1 MMTRWSLPRRR
12 GTELTEKH
20 SSTDWRQLCISP
32 NDILKRITD
41 EALIEVGR
49 KFFAG
54 SQLDL
59 ADGLA
64 CLETPDLAGLGT
76 LASAAR
82 RARFGDRAFYVVNHH
97 INYTNICINGC
108 KFCAFHR
115 LQGSSEGYLLNPE
128 EVAAQIRRS
137 GALGLRE
144 VHLVGAINPE
154 PDFSYYLDL
163 LRAIK
168 RVGPDIHVKAF
179 TAVEIDHI
187 AKRASLSW
195 TDCLAALHEAG
206 LDALPGGGAEVF
218 SERVRRQLF
227 PSKIGADTWL
237 AIHGTAHRLG
247 IGTNATLLFGHIE
260 TPEERI
266 EHLLRLR
273 AQQEETGGFRA
284 FIPLVFHPGNTSLS
298 DLPGPTGVETLKTIA
313 TARLILSNIPHLKAY
328 WVMLGLK
335 LAQTALHFGA
345 DDLEGTIVAE
355 KIAHQAGAET
365 AVGLT
370 RQDLEQLILSAGLIP
385 AERDTFHQA
394 IRAA

>member
-1 MMTRWSLPRRR
+1 LP
-12 GTELTEKH
+12 EAYCA
-20 SSTDWRQLCISP
+20 TDWNQVGISP
-32 NDILKRITD
+32 NDILNRITD
-41 EALIEVGR
+41 EALVEVGR
-49 KFFAG
+49 RFFAG
-54 SQLDL
+54 SRLGL
-59 ADGLA
+59 SDGLA
-64 CLETPDLAGLGT
+64 CLETPDLVGLGT

-82 RARFGDRAFYVVNHH
+82 RARFGDRAFYVANHH

-115 LQGSSEGYLLNPE
+115 SQGSPEGYLLKPE

-137 GALGLRE
+137 GVSGLRE

-154 PDFSYYLDL
+154 PDFTYYLDL

-168 RVGPDIHVKAF
+168 TVGPDIRVKAF

-187 AKRASLSW
+187 SKRASLSW
-195 TDCLAALHEAG
+195 SDCLAALREAG

-218 SERVRRQLF
+218 SERVRRELF
-227 PSKIGADTWL
+227 PAKIDSDTWL
-237 AIHGTAHRLG
+237 AIHATAHRLG

-260 TPEERI
+260 TPVERI

-273 AQQEETGGFRA
+273 AQQDETSGFRA
-284 FIPLVFHPGNTSLS
+284 FIPLAFLPGNTSLS

-313 TARLILSNIPHLKAY
+313 AARLILSNIPHIKAY

-370 RQDLEQLILSAGLIP
+370 REDLEHLILSAGLKP
-385 AERDTFHQA
+385 AERDTFHQT
-394 IRAA
+394 IMAA

>member
-1 MMTRWSLPRRR
+1 MPEAYCT
-12 GTELTEKH
+12 
-20 SSTDWRQLCISP
+20 TDWNQVGISP
-32 NDILKRITD
+32 NDMLNRITD
-41 EALIEVGR
+41 EALVEVGR
-49 KFFAG
+49 RFFAG
-54 SQLDL
+54 SRLGL

-64 CLETPDLAGLGT
+64 CLETPDLVGLGT

-82 RARFGDRAFYVVNHH
+82 RARFGDRAFYVANHH
-97 INYTNICINGC
+97 INYTNICVNGC

-115 LQGSSEGYLLNPE
+115 SHGSPEGYLLKPE
-128 EVAAQIRRS
+128 EVAAQIRSS
-137 GALGLRE
+137 GVSGLRE

-154 PDFSYYLDL
+154 PDFTYYLDL
-163 LRAIK
+163 LKAIK
-168 RVGPDIHVKAF
+168 TVGPNVRVKAF

-187 AKRASLSW
+187 SKRSSLSW
-195 TDCLAALHEAG
+195 SDCLAALREAG

-218 SERVRRQLF
+218 SERVRRELF
-227 PSKIGADTWL
+227 PAKIDSDTWL
-237 AIHGTAHRLG
+237 AIHATAHRLG

-260 TPEERI
+260 TPVERI

-273 AQQEETGGFRA
+273 AQQDETGGFRA

-298 DLPGPTGVETLKTIA
+298 DLPGPSGVETLKTIA
-313 TARLILSNIPHLKAY
+313 AARLILSNVPHIKAY

-345 DDLEGTIVAE
+345 NDLEGTIVAE

-370 RQDLEQLILSAGLIP
+370 REDLEQLIVSAGLTP
-385 AERDTFHQA
+385 VERDTFHQT
-394 IRAA
+394 IKAA